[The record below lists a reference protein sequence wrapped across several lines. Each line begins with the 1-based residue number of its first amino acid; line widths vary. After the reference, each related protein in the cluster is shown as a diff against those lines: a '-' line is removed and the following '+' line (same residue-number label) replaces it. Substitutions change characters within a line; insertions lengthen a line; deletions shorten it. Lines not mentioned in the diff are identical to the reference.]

1 MKYLVNEKT
10 NHAKQIGYISKKFNK
25 NKKIVDNIVNL
36 AYQNEYM
43 SIYDF
48 DSKVYEEI
56 VDSYL
61 KEKERIKTQKVELRV
76 IQLTEGVN
84 VKRTNKKQSQTNKD
98 CIIF

>member
-1 MKYLVNEKT
+1 MKNLVNEKT

-76 IQLTEGVN
+76 IQLTEGVG